1 MGRSRLS
8 SNHNPK
14 DLHYLGRP
22 KEPERKEKSTVRRMK
37 SSSKDLNAKGS
48 FPSRLRKTSRAR
60 IASHLDDTRGI
71 LI

>member
-8 SNHNPK
+8 SNHNSK

-22 KEPERKEKSTVRRMK
+22 KEPERKEKSTVRGMK
-37 SSSKDLNAKGS
+37 SNSKDLNAKGS